1 MQRKQTR
8 SRLKK
13 WKMLFILSH
22 GKPSLKNAGL
32 FTVNVSGAYGFH

>member
-13 WKMLFILSH
+13 YKMLFILSH
-22 GKPSLKNAGL
+22 GKPK
-32 FTVNVSGAYGFH
+32 VHYI